1 MDNKNIKKTL
11 KLLTLYEYDILG
23 SAADPN
29 VKYVS
34 DVDAQE
40 IIYLSID
47 DNKDYNDIYK
57 FFKDLFI
64 KIKKSKN
71 IYITDFKCGHYN
83 NTLPIRW
90 TYDDIMNGYVKT
102 DEEKKDFITALNQKS
117 TIKIDII
124 LLDEDDKLYKELSVN
139 YYFNYINEDK
149 KTEFSTNL
157 NPTDKDYIIISLKED
172 IEQFKNQE
180 NYYKM
185 LKRMYSLY
193 KIENKPTSKLLK
205 IINSKYGKL
214 NSFINQLNIINDIIE
229 LSKLNKP
236 NINDIKYNINYV
248 YNNID
253 PSYKKYFKQLLKA
266 KQLKTI
272 NNKLI
277 KLIFQLN
284 NKLNNKLKKKLLI
297 N

>member
-1 MDNKNIKKTL
+1 MDNKNIKKLL

-29 VKYVS
+29 VKYKS

-40 IIYLSID
+40 IINLSID

-90 TYDDIMNGYVKT
+90 TYDDIMNGYVET
-102 DEEKKDFITALNQKS
+102 DGEKKDFITALNQRS
-117 TIKIDII
+117 IIKIDII

-172 IEQFKNQE
+172 IEEFKKEE

-193 KIENKPTSKLLK
+193 KIEYKPTNKLLK
-205 IINSKYGKL
+205 IINSPIGLL
-214 NSFINQLNIINDIIE
+214 NSYVNQLNIINDIIE

-266 KQLKTI
+266 KQLKSI
-272 NNKLI
+272 
-277 KLIFQLN
+277 
-284 NKLNNKLKKKLLI
+284 NNKLKKKLLLF
-297 N
+297 

>member
-23 SAADPN
+23 SAGDPN
-29 VKYVS
+29 VKYKS

-40 IIYLSID
+40 IINLSID

-71 IYITDFKCGHYN
+71 IYITDFKCGHCN

-90 TYDDIMNGYVKT
+90 EYDDIMKGYVET
-102 DEEKKDFITALNQKS
+102 DGEKKDFITALNQKS
-117 TIKIDII
+117 IIKIDII
-124 LLDEDDKLYKELSVN
+124 LLDEDDKLYKDISVN

-149 KTEFSTNL
+149 KIEFSTNL
-157 NPTDKDYIIISLKED
+157 NSTDKDYIIISLKED
-172 IEQFKNQE
+172 IEQFKKEE

-193 KIENKPTSKLLK
+193 KIENKPTHKLLK

-266 KQLKTI
+266 KQLKSI
-272 NNKLI
+272 NNKLKI
-277 KLIFQLN
+277 LIEKLN
-284 NKLNNKLKKKLLI
+284 NKLNNKLKKKLI